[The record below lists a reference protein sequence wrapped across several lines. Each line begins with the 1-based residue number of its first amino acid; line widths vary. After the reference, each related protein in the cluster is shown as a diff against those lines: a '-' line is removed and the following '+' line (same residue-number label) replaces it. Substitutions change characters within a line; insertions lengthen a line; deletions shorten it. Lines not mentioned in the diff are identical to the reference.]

1 MNMSPTSTAQPQL
14 ASEFF
19 NWTVMLSLALFG
31 MNNWW
36 LKHAFPNW
44 LTGKLSDFL
53 FCFFFPLYCSA
64 ILALVTDWPV
74 RRRVWLG
81 AGLTLIAFV
90 AMKTSP
96 EISSWVS
103 DVLSIVSR
111 IILGS
116 DSINRV
122 DPTDLIA
129 APVVVYAV
137 LFALKREN
145 PA

>member
-1 MNMSPTSTAQPQL
+1 MSHISTEQARH
-14 ASEFF
+14 ANEFF
-19 NWTVMLSLALFG
+19 NWTVMLSIALFG
-31 MNNWW
+31 INNWW

-64 ILALVTDWPV
+64 ILSFVTDWPI

-129 APVVVYAV
+129 APVVVCSV